1 MLNLNNLIHD
11 SMIYDMTASV
21 SAAAIRHVLVQST
34 GCLINVGIQS
44 LTGLILQKLFS
55 SEYTRF
61 SVLSFTHVPLI
72 PDIFW

>member
-34 GCLINVGIQS
+34 GCLINVGIQM
-44 LTGLILQKLFS
+44 
-55 SEYTRF
+55 
-61 SVLSFTHVPLI
+61 FTHSQAL
-72 PDIFW
+72 